1 MDKYF
6 AEDSVREFVG
16 NVSNIDIEEKGSYIE
31 GWKEACKYISDNL
44 KYIEPM
50 DVISEYVYVDML
62 LERNKAVNQLN
73 DLGLD
78 LGEDNNK
85 LIGKTQV
92 LNYFYDSLSK
102 YGDDIEKMMTEF
114 TGRVIQGKP
123 LSKEEIEISRERIDK
138 VENNNEYES

>member
-16 NVSNIDIEEKGSYIE
+16 NVSNIDIESKGSYTK

-50 DVISEYVYVDML
+50 DVISEYMYVDML

-78 LGEDNNK
+78 LGEDSNK

-102 YGDDIEKMMTEF
+102 YGDDIEKMMNEF
-114 TGRVIQGKP
+114 TDRVIQGKP
-123 LSKEEIEISRERIDK
+123 LSKEEIEIAKERMDK
-138 VENNNEYES
+138 VENNDEYDG

>member
-16 NVSNIDIEEKGSYIE
+16 NVSNIDIEGKGSYIE
-31 GWKEACKYISDNL
+31 GWKEACKNID
-44 KYIEPM
+44 PM
-50 DVISEYVYVDML
+50 DVISEYMYVDML

-102 YGDDIEKMMTEF
+102 YGDDIENMMTEF
-114 TGRVIQGKP
+114 TSRVIQGKP
-123 LSKEEIEISRERIDK
+123 LSKEEIEIAKERMDK
-138 VENNNEYES
+138 VENNDEYDG